1 LAPGPEWLAVTALAL
16 FALALHLSQIHQSLL
31 GDEGFTYQDLA
42 GHSLWSVI
50 TTVHTGGENS
60 PPLFFV
66 LSWLTS
72 KLGDPTVWLRLPSIV
87 LSAATVPVIYALA
100 RETVGRAAGLVASA
114 LYAVSPFLL
123 FYGVEARPYA
133 TMMFFVAIS
142 TLAVVKA
149 VATRSLWWWALYT
162 AAAAAA
168 AYSHYTCIFVLAAQ
182 GVWSLWAARDR
193 LGQPLGA
200 NLAIAVLYLPWL
212 PHVRGKALAVIGQL
226 EPLNLHNVLD
236 DLVRA
241 STGYP
246 YAYPHQIPTYAGLAV
261 IGLCLG
267 VGGFFLG
274 RRQRR
279 ERGEATRSLWLLVA
293 LTLATPVGLYLYST
307 LATDLWLARGLSAS
321 LPAGAVLAGAVL
333 AAPPRPLAVLVT
345 AVTIAVL
352 AIATI
357 TALEP
362 RYERGP
368 FRALAAYL
376 DRTARPQDPVIYD
389 TLVGPAV
396 LDEQYRRPHAI
407 VSGLAIA
414 MQARAHALAHRR
426 VFLVLD
432 DTLARRWGNFT
443 PVMPGL
449 RFSARKH
456 FDAVFPTDVVI
467 YEPVASRR

>member
-1 LAPGPEWLAVTALAL
+1 VAALAL
-16 FALALHLSQIHQSLL
+16 GALALHLSQIHQSLL
-31 GDEGFTYQDLA
+31 GDESFTYRDLA

-87 LSAATVPVIYALA
+87 LSAATIPVIFALA
-100 RETVGRAAGLVASA
+100 RETVGRAAGLIASA

-133 TMMFFVAIS
+133 TMMFFVAVS
-142 TLAVVKA
+142 TLALIKA
-149 VATRSLWWWALYT
+149 LATRSPWWWTLYAV
-162 AAAAAA
+162 AAAGA
-168 AYSHYTCIFVLAAQ
+168 AYSHYTSIFVLGVQ

-193 LGQPLGA
+193 LRQPLSA
-200 NLAIAVLYLPWL
+200 NLAIAVIYLPWL
-212 PHVRGKALAVIGQL
+212 PQVRGKALAVIAGL

-241 STGYP
+241 TTGYP
-246 YAYPHQIPTYAGLAV
+246 YAYPHQIPTYAGLGA
-261 IGLCLG
+261 IALSLG
-267 VGGFFLG
+267 VGAFYLG
-274 RRQRR
+274 RAQRR
-279 ERGEATRSLWLLVA
+279 ERGAPTHSAWLLAA
-293 LTLATPVGLYLYST
+293 LTLATPVGLYVYSN

-333 AAPPRPLAVLVT
+333 AAPPRPVAALVT
-345 AVTIAVL
+345 AVTVAVL

-357 TALEP
+357 TALETD
-362 RYERGP
+362 YQRGP
-368 FRALAAYL
+368 FRAVAAYL
-376 DRTARPQDPVIYD
+376 DRVARPQDPVIYA

-396 LDEQYRRPHAI
+396 LDEQYRRPHTV
-407 VSGLAIA
+407 VSERAIA
-414 MQARAHALAHRR
+414 RQAGAHTLAHRP

-432 DTLARRWGNFT
+432 ETLARRWRNFT

-449 RFSARKH
+449 RFAARKH

-467 YEPVASRR
+467 YEPVASRP